1 MAASAADVRSIL
13 SIPNPPGS
21 GSTPQ
26 PKKPQAAERAK
37 KPDGIPRELYAL
49 IGPSAPTLA
58 AQFAKPRLKQKPN
71 LGGGGRVKWEW
82 RSFKNGARSDGLRL
96 SHWVKAST
104 DSEAEYPFA
113 KYNIQT
119 TFYVYS
125 QDEYSRL
132 LEDQKWT
139 KEETDYLFNL
149 VRQYDARLYV
159 VHDRYDYPARDPDS
173 PPRSLEDLKD
183 RYYSVCRKL
192 VRNRP
197 WPGDEASKAAVL
209 SSLAFDKD
217 REVMRK
223 QYVIS
228 LENRTPEQI
237 AEEDALYLELEK
249 LKENERRFKKDRDEL
264 LRTLLGIESGLPDI
278 PVDEE
283 GLQGTTTET
292 KKKRKHVAG
301 SVEPQTPITPSASNV
316 ISLSQPQPK
325 KTAAKS
331 AVYDALHC
339 ITRTEVPQN
348 ASSSANKVAHQPVH
362 LRSSKIPQPK
372 APAAQ
377 RVSQVMSEL
386 GIVYNRLV
394 MPTSETLTKL
404 GALLHD
410 AHSLVE
416 RKKILDKLDQDI
428 ITTKARL
435 AAVHGE
441 APEEDS
447 GDVPQTPMEVEEGAD
462 ADSVVDGRSQ
472 SVMST
477 KSTRSRRQTRR
488 SMSISSVDTSVGP
501 NKRQKQR

>member
-13 SIPNPPGS
+13 SIPNTSAS
-21 GSTPQ
+21 GSAQQ

-37 KPDGIPRELYAL
+37 KPEGIPRELYAL

-82 RSFKNGARSDGLRL
+82 RPFKNSARSDGFKL
-96 SHWVKAST
+96 SHWAKAST
-104 DSEAEYPFA
+104 DPEADYPFA
-113 KYNIQT
+113 KYNVQT
-119 TFYVYS
+119 PHYVYS
-125 QDEYSRL
+125 QDEYNRL

-139 KEETDYLFNL
+139 KEETDYLFDL
-149 VRQYDARLYV
+149 VRQYDGRFYV
-159 VHDRYDYPARDPDS
+159 VHDRYEYPHADGS
-173 PPRSLEDLKD
+173 PRSLEDLKD
-183 RYYSVCRKL
+183 RYFSVCRKL

-197 WPGDEASKAAVL
+197 WAGDEASKGALL
-209 SSLAFDKD
+209 SSLSFDKD

-237 AEEDALYLELEK
+237 AEEDALYLELER

-278 PVDEE
+278 PVEEE
-283 GLQGTTTET
+283 GSTLQGTTTEP
-292 KKKRKHVAG
+292 KKKKKGVSG
-301 SVEPQTPITPSASNV
+301 SVEPQTPITPAASNV
-316 ISLSQPQPK
+316 IALPQPQPK
-325 KTAAKS
+325 KTAKS
-331 AVYDALHC
+331 AAYDALHC
-339 ITRTEVPQN
+339 IVRTD
-348 ASSSANKVAHQPVH
+348 ASQASTSSTKAAHSPVH

-372 APAAQ
+372 PATAQ
-377 RVSQVMSEL
+377 RIAQVLNEL
-386 GIVYNRLV
+386 GISHNRLV
-394 MPTSETLTKL
+394 MPTRENIARLESILQ
-404 GALLHD
+404 D
-410 AHSLVE
+410 AHHVVD
-416 RKKILDKLDQDI
+416 KKKLLDKIEQDI
-428 ITTKARL
+428 RTTRARL
-435 AAVHGE
+435 ATLRGE

-462 ADSVVDGRSQ
+462 AESVVDGRAQ

-477 KSTRSRRQTRR
+477 KSTRSRRATRR
-488 SMSISSVDTSVGP
+488 SMSISSVDTTGGP